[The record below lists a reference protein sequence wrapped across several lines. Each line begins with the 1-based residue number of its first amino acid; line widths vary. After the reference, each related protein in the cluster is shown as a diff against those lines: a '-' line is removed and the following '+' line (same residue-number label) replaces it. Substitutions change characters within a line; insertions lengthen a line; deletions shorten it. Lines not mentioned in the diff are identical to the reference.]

1 MKLICSKRDSYDYL
15 LHSRDPHA
23 RVYSRNPVFMLD
35 LVGSSYFVSLPKSH
49 NFHQLPSRDATLYLN
64 RLLNGYYGMLD
75 SRAALGRYD
84 RVHVLVVGTR
94 LFVLVKRDLTKGVDD
109 VTNLVKDRSVDHKQL
124 ASTIRAASDLGP
136 LVGLASYNRNEFT
149 SYIPEMANLLRVV
162 NMTNEQVV
170 QELEN
175 AMIEDDPDP
184 AMPNISDKD
193 RIVQHGFDL
202 KTSFRSNK

>member
-1 MKLICSKRDSYDYL
+1 MRLICSKRDSYDYL

-23 RVYSRNPVFMLD
+23 RVYKRNPVFMVD
-35 LVGSSYFVSLPKSH
+35 PTKVDYFTAPVKTAA
-49 NFHQLPSRDATLYLN
+49 FHQLPSRDGTLYLS
-64 RLLNGYYGMLD
+64 RLLNSYYGMFPFVVIN
-75 SRAALGRYD
+75 RYD
-84 RVHVLVVGTR
+84 KLHFLVVGTR
-94 LFVLVKRDLTKGVDD
+94 PFVLVKRELSKKVDD
-109 VTNLVKDRSVDHKQL
+109 ITPYLKDKSFDLYSL
-124 ASTIRAASDLGP
+124 AQQVRQVAGVGP
-136 LVGLASYNRNEFT
+136 LLGVTLVGRYEFAP
-149 SYIPEMANLLRVV
+149 YIPEMANLLRAIG
-162 NMTNEQVV
+162 MTNEQVV